1 MSKKKKKSN
10 IEDQYI
16 EKDYFI
22 SLFLSSWQKLKDEG
36 KVPHLDTLFFKGGT
50 LLARNFL
57 NYPRISEDIDFTYG
71 KSNNLREIKSEN
83 KREKEIK
90 KIVVPIIDEIKLIG
104 DIAKFDFETDRTNPR
119 YIDVRNSRAVYILN
133 IYHNSSITGEEVPI
147 KIELN
152 FLENVIHGCSE
163 LKINNIVSQDL
174 YLKSLGY
181 DLLNIEINTYPLD
194 EIILE
199 KYRAILTRD
208 KLKERD
214 VFDLYL
220 INKSN
225 MDVLTFDNTLIFE
238 KIKSGFLI
246 SEVAKEN
253 LVSNCTLL
261 NDGDFGDS
269 DDDISRFTLVEIE
282 DEAYRKFKNHL
293 FEKLQEICKMK

>member
-1 MSKKKKKSN
+1 MNRTNFKKYISYVKEKKKSN

-163 LKINNIVSQDL
+163 LGRVC
-174 YLKSLGY
+174 
-181 DLLNIEINTYPLD
+181 
-194 EIILE
+194 
-199 KYRAILTRD
+199 R
-208 KLKERD
+208 
-214 VFDLYL
+214 
-220 INKSN
+220 
-225 MDVLTFDNTLIFE
+225 
-238 KIKSGFLI
+238 
-246 SEVAKEN
+246 
-253 LVSNCTLL
+253 
-261 NDGDFGDS
+261 
-269 DDDISRFTLVEIE
+269 
-282 DEAYRKFKNHL
+282 
-293 FEKLQEICKMK
+293 